1 MTCRQFYDTEIKLER
16 FWVEIVGDEAEHIYG
31 GGEQYTYLDL
41 KGRTYPI
48 WVREQGVGRNKSSIV
63 TIGMDYLNHGG
74 GDYHTSYWPQ
84 ASYLSS
90 RKYYIESTFPGYQ
103 EINFTLPDRNIFYW
117 HYSVPELGVEGAQCA
132 DCHIEILIKPTLME
146 IVQVLMK

>member
-1 MTCRQFYDTEIKLER
+1 MSTIQKFKIIIGKASSHLNQLMGNAILR
-16 FWVEIVGDEAEHIYG
+16 FWVEIVGDEEEHIYG

-103 EINFTLPDRNIFYW
+103 ELNFTLPD
-117 HYSVPELGVEGAQCA
+117 
-132 DCHIEILIKPTLME
+132 
-146 IVQVLMK
+146 